1 MAMNMI
7 CYFLFKKK
15 NIQGLLNVIL
25 FKISF
30 LKVNTSS
37 LFANLVFSVFNELSL
52 LFITIV

>member
-15 NIQGLLNVIL
+15 IIQGLLNVIL

-37 LFANLVFSVFNELSL
+37 LFANLVSSIFNELSL
-52 LFITIV
+52 LIITIV

>member
-7 CYFLFKKK
+7 CYFLLKK

-25 FKISF
+25 FKINF

>member
-37 LFANLVFSVFNELSL
+37 LFCQFGVPCF
-52 LFITIV
+52 